1 MNDDKQYLIT
11 ELKNKIKTIIDLY
24 ENQKNLNKELEKR
37 NGELQEELNLLK
49 NKMSEVEER
58 YENLRLAK
66 ALVSSDN
73 ETAHEARI
81 KVNRIVREIDKCI
94 ALLNR

>member
-1 MNDDKQYLIT
+1 MNNDKQDLIT

-24 ENQKNLNKELEKR
+24 ENQKNINRELEKK

-49 NKMSEVEER
+49 NKMSDVEER

-66 ALVSSDN
+66 ALVSPDN

-81 KVNRIVREIDKCI
+81 KVNRIVREIYKCI